1 MKCCLRVVYQ
11 ASATAAT
18 ARARDRTLKKQQTHS
33 QAILKHFCLTVVSS
47 DNIVRL
53 NLTYY
58 QILKCCLTVVSS
70 DNIVRLNLT
79 YYQILKCC
87 LRVVSSDN
95 IVRLN
100 LKYYQT
106 LKCCLR
112 VVFRDNIQTT
122 FVYFVEMLSM
132 LSLETT
138 FRQHFVFFGN
148 VVSRDNI
155 QTTFCNFV

>member
-58 QILKCCLTVVSS
+58 QILKCCL
-70 DNIVRLNLT
+70 
-79 YYQILKCC
+79 
-87 LRVVSSDN
+87 RVVSSDN

-100 LKYYQT
+100 LKYYQI